1 MALPA
6 AIQAQLEQ
14 SDAIAHQLYMEQN
27 PQEPEQS
34 GNAESPST
42 PEDATGPTDIPF
54 QDTAAPK
61 APAVPDTSG
70 NDSAWE
76 QRYKTLHGKYE
87 AEVPRLHAEL
97 RDQRSLVQQ
106 LNQAVTHLTALPT
119 APEPRPEPKKSLV
132 TQQDVDTFGGDLVD
146 LIGRKAREIA
156 TEEAIAL
163 QTRVKDLEGQL
174 GHTSQRVE
182 TSDNDRFYMHLGGA
196 VPDYRA
202 VNTDPRWLNWLKQ
215 TDPMT
220 GNTRQQYLDVA
231 ASQRNVGRV
240 ASIFNA
246 FKDTLQPVEVGETPQ
261 QELQRQVAPSKSN
274 GGSRPQQPEQS
285 GHKIWTSK
293 DLNTHYTKARLGQ
306 VNTEDAKRIES
317 EINRA
322 MSEGRIRN

>member
-6 AIQAQLEQ
+6 AIQAQLDQ
-14 SDAIAHQLYMEQN
+14 SDAIQRQLYAEQN
-27 PQEPEQS
+27 PQEPAQS
-34 GNAESPST
+34 DNQLSSST
-42 PEDATGPTDIPF
+42 PEVAAGSTDIPF
-54 QDTAAPK
+54 QDAVSPKEPTAPEQ
-61 APAVPDTSG
+61 SG
-70 NDSAWE
+70 NDGPWE

-106 LNQAVTHLTALPT
+106 LNQAVTNLASRTA
-119 APEPRPEPKKSLV
+119 APEPSPEPAKPLV
-132 TQQDVDTFGGDLVD
+132 TQQDVETFGGDLVD

-156 TEEAIAL
+156 TEEAASL
-163 QTRVKDLEGQL
+163 HARVKDLEGQL

-182 TSDNDRFYMHLGGA
+182 MSDNDRFYVHLGGA
-196 VPDYRA
+196 VPDYQA
-202 VNTDPRWLNWLKQ
+202 VNTDPRWLNWLKE

-231 ASQRNVGRV
+231 ASQRNVARV

-246 FKDTLQPVEVGETPQ
+246 FKSTLQPVEVTETPQ

-274 GGSRPQQPEQS
+274 GGARPQAISQS
-285 GHKIWTSK
+285 VNKIWTSK
-293 DLNTHYTKARLGQ
+293 DLTTHYHKVRLGEIPA
-306 VNTEDAKRIES
+306 EDAKRIES

-322 MSEGRIRN
+322 MSEGRVRN